1 MKKTQNTDEILLQI
15 QQTRRE
21 LLSTESWKHRKD
33 LRRHIEKLQTRLD
46 KLRGKEERKQNER
59 QSGRGMS
66 GRIYFSEGMG
76 PTLTTNKG
84 EGSKIAIPIYERTE

>member
-1 MKKTQNTDEILLQI
+1 MTTQSDEILLQI

-21 LLSTESWKHRKD
+21 LLSTDSWKRRKD

-59 QSGRGMS
+59 QKNNS
-66 GRIYFSEGMG
+66 
-76 PTLTTNKG
+76 
-84 EGSKIAIPIYERTE
+84 